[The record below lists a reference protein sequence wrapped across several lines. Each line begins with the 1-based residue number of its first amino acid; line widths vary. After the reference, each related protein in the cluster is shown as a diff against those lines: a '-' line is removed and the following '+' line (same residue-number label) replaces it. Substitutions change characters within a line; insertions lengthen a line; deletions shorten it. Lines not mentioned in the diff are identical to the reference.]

1 MNAHPTIQLD
11 IVIPSFRADV
21 RVLESI
27 CNLDCPSGLERRII
41 IVLDDPT
48 HPVPE
53 ELEAWKRLPD
63 ITIIRNSENLGANG
77 SRNRGIEETSAEWIL
92 LLDDD
97 IVPEPNLLH
106 IYAKA
111 IWERG
116 DNVPGFVGITR
127 FPDPVNS
134 FTEGVVASDI
144 LTFFDLAEYKEEM
157 SWGITANLLV
167 KREAMAEHRF
177 RQCFPKEGG
186 GEDIDL
192 CLEIIRTTGTKFATE
207 PNAVVHHPWWNGG
220 RRSYRRFSRWA
231 YGDSQL
237 PELHPQHRWRNFPN
251 TAELL
256 MSLLL
261 VILPLISLTDTPPW
275 KPVLAAC
282 GLIVGD
288 WVTEWIRLC
297 TAKSIRNPIIA
308 IESSLVRFSNDLGRV
323 RAVLESFK
331 PWRITERF
339 DYSTTGE
346 WIGGERWWN
355 LLRVVIQFSL
365 VTSILLMW
373 GGGPW

>member
-1 MNAHPTIQLD
+1 MTTQPTIRMD

-27 CNLDCPSGLERRII
+27 CNLDCPDGLERGVI
-41 IVLDDPT
+41 IVLDNPD
-48 HPVPE
+48 HAVSE
-53 ELEAWKRLPD
+53 EFEAWKLLPD
-63 ITIIRNSENLGANG
+63 VTIVRNRENLGANG

-92 LLDDD
+92 FLDDD
-97 IVPEPNLLH
+97 IVPEPDLLH
-106 IYAKA
+106 FYAKA
-111 IWERG
+111 IWEHG
-116 DNVPGFVGITR
+116 DGVPGFVGITR

-167 KREAMAEHRF
+167 KREAMGEHRF
-177 RQCFPKEGG
+177 RKRFPKGGG

-192 CLEIIRTTGTKFATE
+192 CLEIVRATGTKFATE

-256 MSLLL
+256 FSLL
-261 VILPLISLTDTPPW
+261 VVFLPLAAITDTPPW
-275 KPVLAAC
+275 IPVLIAC

-297 TAKSIRNPIIA
+297 TSKSIRNPIIA
-308 IESSLVRFSNDLGRV
+308 IESSLVRFSNDLGRA

-339 DYSTTGE
+339 DYATTGE
-346 WIGGERWWN
+346 WIQGERRWN
-355 LLRVVIQFSL
+355 LLRVSIQFIVVS
-365 VTSILLMW
+365 SIFLMQSSRS
-373 GGGPW
+373 